1 MFEKPLHLGAVLFIV
16 SKPLINDGA
25 RTVCFPDPYMGQG
38 EIAAVEKNY
47 KLGGC
52 DHTIFGNPNGSNSG
66 TLKTPIITHNRN
78 DPIPSSRWF

>member
-38 EIAAVEKNY
+38 EIAAVEKITIWGDVTTQY
-47 KLGGC
+47 LG
-52 DHTIFGNPNGSNSG
+52 TRMAVILAP
-66 TLKTPIITHNRN
+66 
-78 DPIPSSRWF
+78 